1 MKLMLAATLNDWIHL
16 LHIVASMVWVGG
28 AVTLGALAAQT
39 LGRGDADGIARFV
52 GGLRVIG
59 PVVFAP
65 APLVLLGTG
74 IWSVTDNDAW
84 DFGQTWVWL
93 AIALLVAAFLFGA
106 VFQSRAAINA
116 GRSAAAGNDQEAATQ
131 LRRWTWGLLVI
142 LLLLLVATWDMVMK
156 PGL

>member
-1 MKLMLAATLNDWIHL
+1 MKLLLATSLNDWIHL

-28 AVTLGALAAQT
+28 AVTLGALAVQT
-39 LGRGDADGIARFV
+39 LRGGDADGIARFV

-59 PVVFAP
+59 PLVFAP

-74 IWSVTDNDAW
+74 IWSVSDSDAW

-93 AIALLVAAFLFGA
+93 AIALVGVAFVVGA

-116 GRSAAAGNDQEAATQ
+116 GRSAAAGNDREAARQ
-131 LRRWTWGLLVI
+131 LRRWTWGLLLI